1 MSDVNE
7 LILALAKDDM
17 VKANSVFGDVMGNK
31 INDALDDAKIQMAQ
45 SMLGIDNE
53 DDESDEDYD
62 ESEDNEVEEDSGYND
77 DDEL

>member
-31 INDALDDAKIQMAQ
+31 INDALDGAKIQMAQ
-45 SMLGIDNE
+45 SMLGIDDE
-53 DDESDEDYD
+53 ESDEDYD
-62 ESEDNEVEEDSGYND
+62 EVEEDND
-77 DDEL
+77 DDDDDKL

>member
-31 INDALDDAKIQMAQ
+31 INDALDGAKIQMAQ
-45 SMLGIDNE
+45 SMLGID
-53 DDESDEDYD
+53 DDEESDEDYD
-62 ESEDNEVEEDSGYND
+62 EVEEDNEDDDND